1 MTERKD
7 KIGTHIAC
15 LRLMAVR
22 ITRGNCSDKIGAL
35 TGAAQGYWTRDP
47 PDLRAGGNGSEENGI
62 DRKPPEATT
71 PARQF
76 AMIDCHVRSN
86 ESCVRFISGSSNHQ
100 THTKLLG

>member
-7 KIGTHIAC
+7 KIGTHIVC

-22 ITRGNCSDKIGAL
+22 MTHGNCSGKNGAL
-35 TGAAQGYWTRDP
+35 TGAAQRYWTRDP

-62 DRKPPEATT
+62 DRKPPVATT

-76 AMIDCHVRSN
+76 AMIDFRM
-86 ESCVRFISGSSNHQ
+86 
-100 THTKLLG
+100 